1 MAHPQ
6 NAFPDAVFLID
17 GADQSLR
24 PKGGSVYAI
33 HNISASDQVL
43 EVKSNVFEYIASGSS
58 LANHI
63 DPTTGALGVADKG
76 LCNGSTQ
83 TTVNGYYELNN
94 ANVKQI
100 TIKPGQTIYGKFS
113 SVNTDSG
120 STGPLLAY
128 CTTRRQVG
136 LEL

>member
-1 MAHPQ
+1 MAHPS

-17 GADQSLR
+17 GVNQILQ
-24 PKGGSVYAI
+24 PKGGTVYAI
-33 HNISASDQVL
+33 HNISGSDQVL

-63 DPTTGALGVADKG
+63 DPTTGALGAASKG
-76 LCNGSTQ
+76 LCNASTQ
-83 TTVNGYYELNN
+83 TTVSGYYELDN
-94 ANVKQI
+94 ADKKQI
-100 TIKPGQTIYGKFS
+100 TIKSGHTIYGKFS
-113 SVNTDSG
+113 SVNTDTG

-128 CTTRRQVG
+128 CTTRNQVG

>member
-6 NAFPDAVFLID
+6 NAFPDAIFLMDAIS
-17 GADQSLR
+17 QPIR

-33 HNISASDQVL
+33 HNIATTAQTL

-76 LCNGSTQ
+76 LCDASANATAS
-83 TTVNGYYELNN
+83 GYYELDN
-94 ANVKQI
+94 ADLKEIVIQ
-100 TIKPGQTIYGKFS
+100 PGQTIYGKFS
-113 SVNTDSG
+113 DVELKTG
-120 STGPLLAY
+120 SAGPVLAY
-128 CTTRRQVG
+128 CTTRKQVG